1 MGTKIKWEGANF
13 LWNSNPY
20 TWNEVEIAA
29 EVIGSSGG
37 WPGLAQTVKR
47 KKPNEILQKVE
58 KLDKEKKERFI
69 KLVCKIRGIE
79 TYSGQKTVKEDIKV
93 TVKDIELIAKEVLG
107 IDLTAENIHV

>member
-37 WPGLAQTVKR
+37 WPGLAQTVKEKSQMKFYKRSKNLIKR
-47 KKPNEILQKVE
+47 KK
-58 KLDKEKKERFI
+58 
-69 KLVCKIRGIE
+69 
-79 TYSGQKTVKEDIKV
+79 
-93 TVKDIELIAKEVLG
+93 KDLLS
-107 IDLTAENIHV
+107 